1 MLRAI
6 RNDELSVQALGRNTT
21 RLKVSAFFISAA
33 FAGLAGVLY
42 ASYMSYID
50 PTTFTLEE
58 SIFILTA
65 LFIGGIGS
73 RVWGAVLGA
82 AVVVILPELLRF
94 VGLPDAVA
102 GNLRMVIYGLA
113 IIVLMFIKP
122 QGLAGNAKLK

>member
-1 MLRAI
+1 M
-6 RNDELSVQALGRNTT
+6 
-21 RLKVSAFFISAA
+21 
-33 FAGLAGVLY
+33 AGVVY

>member
-1 MLRAI
+1 
-6 RNDELSVQALGRNTT
+6 
-21 RLKVSAFFISAA
+21 
-33 FAGLAGVLY
+33 
-42 ASYMSYID
+42 MSYID

-113 IIVLMFIKP
+113 IIALMFLKP
-122 QGLAGNAKLK
+122 QGLVGNAKLK